1 MSQVVFPRQ
10 RYDGDHSC
18 TLWHIAA
25 RSKGTLGTSC
35 APWYMPNRT
44 EGKTVKGLPQL
55 VFWPSQP
62 KTAKKPLTNPQKPHL
77 PRCTTALLD
86 SVLHRCL
93 FCSFIASPC
102 WSSGPQVAAP
112 FLPLRCAPFSSAWLD
127 LAQLSSCGLGSIQWD
142 WESPHEAIP
151 CRCCH
156 PTPIDLCF
164 AAFLSAPHPLT
175 ALWRKGQ
182 RQRRDQTH
190 RGTSQHSY

>member
-1 MSQVVFPRQ
+1 MAHSSQEQRHFRDLLCTPVHAQQERRQ
-10 RYDGDHSC
+10 DSEG
-18 TLWHIAA
+18 
-25 RSKGTLGTSC
+25 
-35 APWYMPNRT
+35 AP
-44 EGKTVKGLPQL
+44 
-55 VFWPSQP
+55 
-62 KTAKKPLTNPQKPHL
+62 TA
-77 PRCTTALLD
+77 
-86 SVLHRCL
+86 SVLALPAQNSKETIDKPPKATSSTLYYCPAGLSFAQVL